1 MQFIVIC
8 EGVPVHVH
16 KHSIPTEKQFLWLP
30 APARDTAH
38 LFKAG
43 NTHERI
49 YGFLFMLN
57 KEYMLSMDSAQMRN
71 PEWPRELK
79 AFKRIM
85 EMAFKSGMDEYSDFL
100 RDIRDVIPES
110 AMLVTNKG
118 IRSPRVLTFQDSA
131 CTTNVVICH
140 KEDSLVTRAYTNI
153 LEHQTEALKN
163 DIHSAHQFAIG
174 TGMLGEFY
182 TSQIPNW
189 WHDADSYWSTKS
201 VGEVPFDSKRH
212 PVSGVDAGCL

>member
-16 KHSIPTEKQFLWLP
+16 KHSNSTVKQFIWLP

-38 LFKAG
+38 FFKAG
-43 NTHERI
+43 DTNEKI

-57 KEYMLSMDSAQMRN
+57 KEYMDNMDSAQLRSA
-71 PEWPRELK
+71 EWPRELK

-100 RDIRDVIPES
+100 RDIKDVIPES
-110 AMLVTNKG
+110 AVLVTDKG
-118 IRSPRVLTFQDSA
+118 IRSQRVLMFPDSA

-140 KEDSLVTRAYTNI
+140 KEDTLVTRAYTNI
-153 LEHQTEALKN
+153 LEHQTEVLKY

-189 WHDADSYWSTKS
+189 WYDADSYWATKPAR
-201 VGEVPFDSKRH
+201 EVPQCKE
-212 PVSGVDAGCL
+212 